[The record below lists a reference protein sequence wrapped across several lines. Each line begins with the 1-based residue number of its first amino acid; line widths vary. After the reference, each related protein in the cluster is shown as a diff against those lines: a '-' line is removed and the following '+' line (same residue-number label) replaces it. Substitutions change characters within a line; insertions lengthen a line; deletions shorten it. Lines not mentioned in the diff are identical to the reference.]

1 MRKKEINKVPKAL
14 GPYSQV
20 FACNGLVFCSGQIGI
35 DPITNEL
42 VKGGIQNETKKVLEN
57 IMNILATASVDI
69 SQVIKTEVYLKNID
83 DFKSMNEIYAGV
95 FTSLPQPARVTIEV
109 SRLPKDALI
118 EISCIASK
126 K

>member
-1 MRKKEINKVPKAL
+1 MPKAL

-20 FACNGLVFCSGQIGI
+20 VACNGFVFCSGQIGI
-35 DPITNEL
+35 DPITNNL

-57 IMNILATASVDI
+57 IKNILVTAGVDI
-69 SQVIKTEVYLKNID
+69 SQVIKTEVYLKNIN

-95 FTSLPQPARVTIEV
+95 FTSLPQPVRVTIEV